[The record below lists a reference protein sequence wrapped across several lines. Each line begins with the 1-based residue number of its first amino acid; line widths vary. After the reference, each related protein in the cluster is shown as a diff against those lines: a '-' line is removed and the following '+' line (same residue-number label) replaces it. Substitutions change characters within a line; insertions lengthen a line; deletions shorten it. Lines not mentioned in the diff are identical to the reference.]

1 MITLR
6 RADDRGRARFG
17 WLDSHHSFSFGQ
29 YYDPEQMGWG
39 PLRVINDDR
48 VMPGA
53 GFSTHGHSNME
64 IISYVL
70 EGALQH
76 RDSTGSGSVIRPGE
90 VQLMSA
96 GRGIMHSEYNPSATE
111 EVHFL
116 QIWIEPER
124 RGTEP
129 GYQQRAFPADELV
142 GRLRLIASP
151 DGRHGSL
158 TMKQD
163 ALLYAGLLDGGEVV
177 EHTLAP
183 GRRAYVHLAR
193 GELTLNGQQMR
204 AGDGAKIAEEA
215 RLVFAE
221 GKDAEF
227 LLFDLP

>member
-6 RADDRGRARFG
+6 RSNERGHARFG
-17 WLDSHHSFSFGQ
+17 WLDSRHSFSFGQ
-29 YYDPEQMGWG
+29 YHDPEQMSWG

-48 VMPGA
+48 VVPGA
-53 GFSTHGHSNME
+53 GFGTHGHSDME

-70 EGALQH
+70 DGALEH
-76 RDSTGSGSVIRPGE
+76 RDSTGTGSVIRPGE

-96 GRGIMHSEYNPSATE
+96 GSGIRHSEYNPSATE

-116 QIWIEPER
+116 QIWIEPDR

-129 GYQQRAFPADELV
+129 GYQQRVFPADERR

-151 DGRHGSL
+151 DGREDSL
-158 TMKQD
+158 AMKQD
-163 ALLYAGLLDGGEVV
+163 ACLYAALLDGDEAI
-177 EHTLAP
+177 EHVLVP
-183 GRRAYVHLAR
+183 GRKAYVHVAR
-193 GELTLNGQQMR
+193 GELALNGQKMR
-204 AGDGAKIAEEA
+204 AGDGVKIMEEA
-215 RLVFAE
+215 RLSIAQ